1 MCSSGAA
8 EAEPPQPSQQQRS
21 KGLLLLTLPFP
32 FPPSTLTEI
41 SRGSEA
47 GRVHRRPYGPR
58 LREASPQGGH
68 SPSTTLHS
76 PPPSTT
82 LHSQVRV
89 SAKLLL
95 KEGVLTTISLPPKM
109 VSSLFF
115 DFSSVRSGTP
125 SEPAASSSFTA
136 ASPPPPLPVPFS
148 PSVHPSPPHTPH
160 YTGTY
165 SVLGMHVPS
174 SLFGQGKGR
183 SVFLFELKL
192 EELLNMQHR
201 REFVLDQG
209 KLKLDVAKTLTFLNE
224 RMRF

>member
-1 MCSSGAA
+1 M
-8 EAEPPQPSQQQRS
+8 
-21 KGLLLLTLPFP
+21 
-32 FPPSTLTEI
+32 
-41 SRGSEA
+41 
-47 GRVHRRPYGPR
+47 
-58 LREASPQGGH
+58 
-68 SPSTTLHS
+68 
-76 PPPSTT
+76 
-82 LHSQVRV
+82 VRV

-115 DFSSVRSGTP
+115 DFSSVRS
-125 SEPAASSSFTA
+125 
-136 ASPPPPLPVPFS
+136 
-148 PSVHPSPPHTPH
+148 
-160 YTGTY
+160 GTY